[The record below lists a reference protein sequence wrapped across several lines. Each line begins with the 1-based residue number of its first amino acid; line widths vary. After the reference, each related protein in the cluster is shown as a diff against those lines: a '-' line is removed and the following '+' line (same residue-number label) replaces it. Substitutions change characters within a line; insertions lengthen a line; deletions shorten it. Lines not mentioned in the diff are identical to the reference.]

1 MSKVRTIEIHE
12 NIFANNLNE
21 AQNIRENLNKSNT
34 LLINVMSS
42 PGSGKTTTISKV
54 INQLKSK

>member
-1 MSKVRTIEIHE
+1 MRKVRTIEIHE
-12 NIFANNLNE
+12 NIFADNLNE

-42 PGSGKTTTISKV
+42 P
-54 INQLKSK
+54 